1 MKYTKSEELNILHET
16 PKEIKLKNYFKSL
29 SNFGEDFASRSII
42 IKGDMIN
49 SMKLFSTEDI
59 AGTSEEIAIIMI
71 KNSLL
76 TYNHSKAVTL
86 IKKLMLKDMPLETII
101 DFILTCKKT
110 RFELAKNVYYQR
122 ESNPVNQFN
131 MLYRDENDKTKEK
144 VLDCITRLNDYL
156 ESKKENIERENNQE
170 ASPIKRYVM
179 SPIQVQG
186 QLKKIA

>member
-156 ESKKENIERENNQE
+156 ENKKENIERENNQE

-186 QLKKIA
+186 KLKKIA

>member
-186 QLKKIA
+186 KLKKIA